1 MGQLLSQP
9 SDAVVDVTVLCLC
22 LSAAACIVLSGIP
35 APASSLSSTPGSGG
49 TLHMAR
55 PGTLQAWLWGAD
67 PALSFTGVS
76 SGPWGPAGL
85 WGMDPLSA
93 MLAVLRSR
101 GPPRLS
107 LHAAAAPWRWR
118 SALWV
123 TLVLLFLFQA

>member
-1 MGQLLSQP
+1 MGQLLSRP
-9 SDAVVDVTVLCLC
+9 SDAVVDVTVPYLC
-22 LSAAACIVLSGIP
+22 LSAAVCVVSPGIP
-35 APASSLSSTPGSGG
+35 APASFLSSTLGSGG
-49 TLHMAR
+49 TLRMAR

-67 PALSFTGVS
+67 PAFSFTGVS
-76 SGPWGPAGL
+76 SDPWGTAGL

-93 MLAVLRSR
+93 TLAVLRSR
-101 GPPRLS
+101 GPRLS